1 MDLDVVFLGT
11 AGAVPTAQRG
21 TAATLVRRGGDRLL
35 IDCGEGTQRQLL
47 RSGAG
52 LAELDTIFVTHLH
65 ADHFL
70 GLPGILKTFA
80 LRGRDQPLAVHGPRG
95 LRDLVRSL
103 ARVFGRLTFALD
115 LVELEPGQPVLLD
128 GYRIEPVE
136 TDHGL
141 PSLGYALV
149 EPLRPGRFDAAAAA
163 VAGVP
168 FGPLYGELQ
177 RGRPV
182 TLADGTVVAPDGLVG
197 PARPGR
203 RLVFSGDTRP
213 CEQLVEAAAGAD
225 LLVMEA
231 TFMDAEAD
239 RAGETGHSTAL
250 QAAQIAARAQVSLLA
265 LTHLSQRS
273 MPREIAAEARAVF
286 PETVVPRDFD
296 AVELPF
302 RERGAPRLVRAADR
316 RAAAEPAGAAPGA
329 R

>member
-1 MDLDVVFLGT
+1 MFLGT

-21 TAATLVRRGGDRLL
+21 PAATLIRRGGERLL

-52 LAELDTIFVTHLH
+52 LADLDAIFVTHLH
-65 ADHFL
+65 ADHYL
-70 GLPGILKTFA
+70 GLPGMLKTFA
-80 LRGRDQPLAVHGPRG
+80 LRGREQPLTVHGPRG

-103 ARVFGRLTFALD
+103 ARVFGRLTFALE
-115 LVELEPGQPVLLD
+115 LVELEPDQPVARE
-128 GYRIEPVE
+128 GYRIEPVA
-136 TDHGL
+136 TDHGVA
-141 PSLGYALV
+141 SLGFALI
-149 EPLRPGRFDAAAAA
+149 EPARPGRFDVAAAAA
-163 VAGVP
+163 AGVP
-168 FGPLYGELQ
+168 SGPLYGELQ
-177 RGRPV
+177 RGRAV
-182 TLADGTVVAPDGLVG
+182 TLDDGTVVPPDGLVG
-197 PARPGR
+197 VARPGR

-213 CEQLVEAAAGAD
+213 CDALVEAAAGAD

-231 TFMDAEAD
+231 TFMDLEAD
-239 RAGETGHSTAL
+239 RAAETGHSTAL

-296 AVELPF
+296 SVELPF

-316 RAAAEPAGAAPGA
+316 RTTAAPA
-329 R
+329 DPATATS